1 LIFLK
6 NHGDTETAVKNLEDA
21 RDALK
26 IYDIIYGRRLIEDG
40 FGDPLHNPAVP
51 DIIVVPIKGIIYT
64 TSTAKIAEHGGLS
77 DDDRHV
83 ACFVSNP
90 KLKKTQYT
98 NPVSTTQVAPTILRA
113 LGLNERELQGVQIEN
128 TPVLPGF

>member
-1 LIFLK
+1 MIFLK
-6 NHGDTETAVKNLEDA
+6 HHGDTETAVRNLEKA

-26 IYDIIYGRRLIEDG
+26 IYDIVYGRRLIEDG
-40 FGDPLHNPAVP
+40 FGDPLSDPAVP
-51 DIIVVPIKGIIYT
+51 DIIVRPIQGIIYT

-98 NPVSTTQVAPTILRA
+98 DPVSTKQVAPTILRA

-128 TPVLPGF
+128 TQALTGF